1 MMTKAKILIVED
13 ELVIAYNV
21 KKILCDDYDCVGVA
35 TSYDEAL
42 AFFEDSEQHP
52 NLILIDITLKGEKT
66 GLHLAEYIKDQ
77 YNIPFVFLTALT
89 DKETIDHILKLDP
102 VAYLAKP
109 ILEVNLKTTVALA
122 MKNRK
127 EDFLLKIGSQE
138 YYIDLKNILYAE
150 SEHVYVNL
158 YMRNNEKLLLRTS
171 IQNLIEQLPPNL
183 LQRINKSQAI
193 NPSSIT
199 RKTSSEIFS
208 EFGNFKFSKAYF
220 S

>member
-1 MMTKAKILIVED
+1 MIVNDVWGTIKIEPK
-13 ELVIAYNV
+13 Y
-21 KKILCDDYDCVGVA
+21 
-35 TSYDEAL
+35 
-42 AFFEDSEQHP
+42 
-52 NLILIDITLKGEKT
+52 
-66 GLHLAEYIKDQ
+66 
-77 YNIPFVFLTALT
+77 
-89 DKETIDHILKLDP
+89 ETII
-102 VAYLAKP
+102 
-109 ILEVNLKTTVALA
+109 ES
-122 MKNRK
+122 K
-127 EDFLLKIGSQE
+127 EF
-138 YYIDLKNILYAE
+138 IDLKNILYAE

-158 YMRNNEKLLLRTS
+158 YMKNNEKLLLRTS